1 MDGRQSEINHIDRP
15 IAKPDFPLP
24 TIFFPS
30 KRSELPT
37 RQRNRKNASRER
49 AFFYKKPSNEN
60 GPSVYGFYI
69 TDEPIE
75 QETNR

>member
-1 MDGRQSEINHIDRP
+1 MDGRQIERKHGDRP

-24 TIFFPS
+24 SVFFPG

-37 RQRNRKNASRER
+37 RRNGKEVSRER
-49 AFFYKKPSNEN
+49 AFFYKKPSDKN
-60 GPSVYGFYI
+60 GPPVYGFYI

-75 QETNR
+75 QETNT